1 MAGKPWTDQCKID
14 ACAQIEKRKQEVG
27 GLRKA
32 LRELATESDI
42 PYDTLKRW
50 YYKNDDEVL
59 SSVTTEQP
67 PKNTTQSKVKVARKI
82 FSNLKKVLD
91 ADLPDSTR
99 ESIEATVDQ
108 QRQEVGNLVVAEEL
122 YEKFFSQV
130 TTLDEYIR
138 INIKMDNPV
147 DPDKIVSQLLRMARN
162 AGWQEPKPPAD
173 LCEKCKVTCPDRT
186 CENNVPKGN
195 K

>member
-32 LRELATESDI
+32 LRELAAESDI

-67 PKNTTQSKVKVARKI
+67 AKNTTQSKVKVARKI

-99 ESIEATVDQ
+99 ESIEANVDQ

-122 YEKFFSQV
+122 YEKLFSQV

-162 AGWQEPKPPAD
+162 AGWQEPKPPVD

-186 CENNVPKGN
+186 CENNVSKGN